1 MNNNFDTK
9 NKIKRTEAG
18 ARPAQTFPF
27 GKPVARH
34 EALTLA
40 FAAGRISRG
49 WVDSVM
55 VSVMVSVVV
64 SVVVGTVPGALFYY
78 SSMGDSTCN
87 SRAYMQ

>member
-27 GKPVARH
+27 AKPVARH

-49 WVDSVM
+49 LVDSVM
-55 VSVMVSVVV
+55 V
-64 SVVVGTVPGALFYY
+64 SVVVGTVPGA
-78 SSMGDSTCN
+78 
-87 SRAYMQ
+87 

>member
-40 FAAGRISRG
+40 FAAGRISRVV
-49 WVDSVM
+49 VDSVM
-55 VSVMVSVVV
+55 VV